1 LVNIN
6 DVDAGENPIK
16 SISDLFAHQLELYN
30 KYKEIEG
37 MDWEGNLVNLHT
49 LEGQKWIKD
58 FLWRTTEE
66 LGESFESHLIGDL
79 DHTIEELADALHF
92 FIEVCI
98 ISGIEPDTLPSLEE
112 ISKAQITSHVKW
124 PMEAYWNTTYHLCLV
139 GNTLKNKPWKKHQM
153 KTDVNKFISLMKES
167 WIALIECFFSHMVL
181 PEDIYD
187 YYFRKNAV
195 NQFRQRSNY

>member
-1 LVNIN
+1 MVNIN
-6 DVDAGENPIK
+6 DVDAGKNPIK

-92 FIEVCI
+92 FIETCI
-98 ISGIEPDTLPSLEE
+98 ISGI
-112 ISKAQITSHVKW
+112 
-124 PMEAYWNTTYHLCLV
+124 
-139 GNTLKNKPWKKHQM
+139 
-153 KTDVNKFISLMKES
+153 
-167 WIALIECFFSHMVL
+167 
-181 PEDIYD
+181 
-187 YYFRKNAV
+187 
-195 NQFRQRSNY
+195 